1 MTSRNQYATILSGDL
16 DIEKDIWDVS
26 QLDVTKKR
34 EFGDSGDHNYSD
46 NRTYG
51 NRKQAREKIKTYTK
65 RGSFAST
72 ADKSVR
78 DTLRDNKEHLSD
90 CIRTSEKSTTI
101 GSRWIKMKE
110 DDPRRKYEMY
120 KTGFKWKDM
129 GTTEPTS
136 GTELTNATL
145 GTELGNGK
153 RLFIQSE
160 FDGFFATAAAEPI
173 LDNWI
178 KSGSN
183 YYKPTNDGV
192 SLTINDSD
200 LTNLLKSKT
209 GSYLE
214 KSNKAAY
221 ILNKNVDIY
230 NSDEFIIVDTTASSL
245 TTTGWAYYDY
255 YLDGTDVW
263 ILSRSKEEER
273 KYIRAW
279 EKNTRELRKRCIRI
293 FESGASAAGH
303 IWIKMKLDDPRRKE
317 QHGDTQVTLNTTTHK
332 DLIAFL
338 TTNKGP
344 IITGETG
351 YVLDSIINPET
362 NNIIT
367 YGTEYVLDELPVMPA
382 VAYYNYFKPNG
393 WTVGDDVWV
402 VSKSKEEERAYMRVW
417 EKDTRELRKR
427 CIRKRERG
435 AFADVKGHIWI
446 KMKKDDPR
454 RKEYHGGVK
463 ITHDDTTHADLKSFL
478 KETPTGLS
486 GSTGYVVDS
495 IINPDTHKIMTYG
508 TEYVLDTLPAAMPAI
523 ANYYDWYEPTGWQ
536 TGQDIWVVSKSKE
549 EERAYMRVWEK
560 DTRELRKRCIR
571 KRERG
576 AFADVKG
583 HIWIKMKKD
592 DPRRKEYHGGVKIT
606 HDDTTHADLVNFL
619 QETPTGNIITGE
631 TGYVV
636 DSIINPDTHK
646 IITYGTE
653 YVLDTTPTAMPTI
666 TNYYD
671 WYEPTNWQAGQDIW
685 VVSKSKEEERAY
697 MRAWETNTRELRKRC
712 IRKRERGALADV
724 KGHIWIKMKSDDPRL
739 DLEAL
744 NTEVSTHMNATLVAF
759 LTTNSGNIITNE
771 TGYVVDSIINS
782 DTHKIITYGTEY
794 VLDEG
799 CADIP
804 TAGNVDYLDYYDGT
818 DESASGGVN
827 SVGFKW
833 IVSKS
838 SEEERVD
845 IRTAESGT
853 EAMRASYRTR
863 ETSDV
868 TQGGLRAWQE
878 DANRIGRR
886 WIVRTAKPSTGG
898 SELSKTANSTL
909 LAGLETKRLADT
921 LGNGDTI
928 DLTRT
933 EFMTTYGLDPV
944 FTELYK
950 MGRRWLVK
958 DNEPSSGTKLDS
970 TTYAALLTRLSDLRG
985 ASAED
990 TKLSLTSAEFNDTHD
1005 LDLVT
1010 FDIQF
1015 GTYIGPDS
1023 SSKYYLAGR
1032 GGDAWIGPETT
1043 SGTGHYF
1050 ESTEGTQ
1057 TNYRDY
1063 INFPGNDGGTGAHPS

>member
-549 EERAYMRVWEK
+549 EERAYMR
-560 DTRELRKRCIR
+560 
-571 KRERG
+571 
-576 AFADVKG
+576 
-583 HIWIKMKKD
+583 
-592 DPRRKEYHGGVKIT
+592 
-606 HDDTTHADLVNFL
+606 
-619 QETPTGNIITGE
+619 
-631 TGYVV
+631 
-636 DSIINPDTHK
+636 
-646 IITYGTE
+646 
-653 YVLDTTPTAMPTI
+653 
-666 TNYYD
+666 
-671 WYEPTNWQAGQDIW
+671 
-685 VVSKSKEEERAY
+685 
-697 MRAWETNTRELRKRC
+697 AWETNTRELRKRC